1 MWWGK
6 SQNRKKVKRQRR
18 EGTDEVGSSGAKED
32 QIQSMGSRLG
42 LG

>member
-1 MWWGK
+1 MGEEQK
-6 SQNRKKVKRQRR
+6 QKVKRQRR

-42 LG
+42 FE